1 MGNLKY
7 LLNVQ
12 PVKGKVNCII
22 YSIEFVMFLIFQFY
36 YIAAHPTCIK
46 MPSKMV
52 KRALEY
58 NWKCAECKTCSKCLR
73 TTDETKMLF
82 CDQCDRGYHIYCLG
96 LRNVPEGKCFYQLFR
111 PRNKNNYI

>member
-1 MGNLKY
+1 
-7 LLNVQ
+7 
-12 PVKGKVNCII
+12 
-22 YSIEFVMFLIFQFY
+22 
-36 YIAAHPTCIK
+36 

-96 LRNVPEGKCFYQLFR
+96 LRNVPEGKCFFINYSDLEIKIIIFR
-111 PRNKNNYI
+111 KRSVQGAKKLYLSL